1 MKQRHYLNE
10 SLRNNLSFG
19 MGHNPGINREEAH
32 KLRVSVH
39 RERSDRWIVNT
50 GIGDHEHLDNPPEF
64 DDPRPHE

>member
-1 MKQRHYLNE
+1 
-10 SLRNNLSFG
+10 